1 MLLKFMPCN
10 QWAYLPLE
18 NLINNRDGH
27 TPPSTNLHF
36 DRNQAMTWSLDFI
49 QTTAVGAIA
58 LFLGVAVLRR
68 VPVLRRYNIPAA
80 VVGGLVIAILVT
92 MSREFNLATVKF
104 DTTLQA
110 PLMTAFFTSIGLSAS
125 VGLLKAGT
133 RQALVFLALATFLAV
148 IQSLIGMATAVAFG
162 QSPLLGVLMGPAA
175 LTGGPATALA
185 FAPQFAAAGV
195 ASAESVAI
203 AAAMAGIVMGG
214 LVGGP
219 IVTRL
224 LEHHQL
230 QAASSAPVLQAAAN
244 LPEQASPDE
253 EGDMLTALTGLGVG
267 WVAMGIGAWLSGVM
281 KGADLTLPGYVGAM
295 IMGALI
301 RNLDDQTQW
310 LRIPHALTER
320 MGVVCLSLFLAV
332 ALMNLKLWE
341 LTSIAAPLLVNLV
354 IQVVAVAVFCWYV
367 VFRVMGRDY
376 DAAVMSGGFTGFMLG
391 TTANAMAVMH
401 SVVQRYGPSP
411 RAFLVAPIVGAFF
424 IDFTNALLIT
434 GWLNLLSP

>member
-1 MLLKFMPCN
+1 
-10 QWAYLPLE
+10 
-18 NLINNRDGH
+18 
-27 TPPSTNLHF
+27 
-36 DRNQAMTWSLDFI
+36 MTWSLDFI

-58 LFLGVAVLRR
+58 LFVGVAILRR
-68 VPVLRRYNIPAA
+68 MPVLRRYNIPAA

-92 MSREFNLATVKF
+92 MSREFNLASVKF

-148 IQSLIGMATAVAFG
+148 IQSLIGIVTAVAFG

-195 ASAESVAI
+195 VAAESVAI

-224 LEHHQL
+224 IEHHQL
-230 QAASSAPVLQAAAN
+230 HASTPSPTPQTTTSMPVHSA
-244 LPEQASPDE
+244 SDE
-253 EGDMLTALTGLGVG
+253 EGDLLTVLKGLGVLL
-267 WVAMGIGAWLSGVM
+267 VAMGVGSWLGGVM
-281 KGADLTLPGYVGAM
+281 KSADLTLPGYVGAM

-301 RNLDDQTQW
+301 RNVDDQTKW
-310 LRIPHALTER
+310 LQIPHELTER
-320 MGVVCLSLFLAV
+320 IGVVCLSLFLSV

-341 LTSIAAPLLVNLV
+341 LTSIAAPLLVNLI
-354 IQVVAVAVFCWYV
+354 IQVIAVAVFCWYV

-434 GWLNLLSP
+434 GLLSFLG

>member
-1 MLLKFMPCN
+1 
-10 QWAYLPLE
+10 
-18 NLINNRDGH
+18 
-27 TPPSTNLHF
+27 
-36 DRNQAMTWSLDFI
+36 MTWSLDFI

-58 LFLGVAVLRR
+58 LFLGMSILKR

-92 MSREFNLATVKF
+92 LSRESNLVAVKF

-125 VGLLKAGT
+125 VGLLRAGT

-148 IQSLIGMATAVAFG
+148 VQSLIGIATAVAFG

-224 LEHHQL
+224 LDHHQL
-230 QAASSAPVLQAAAN
+230 QAAAPTLTPTAQTSTSSSVD
-244 LPEQASPDE
+244 SSSDE
-253 EGDMLTALTGLGVG
+253 EGNMLTVLKGLSVLL
-267 WVAMGIGAWLSGVM
+267 VAMGVGAWLGGVM
-281 KGADLTLPGYVGAM
+281 KSADLTLPGYVGAM

-301 RNLDDQTQW
+301 RNIDDQTRW
-310 LRIPHALTER
+310 LNIPHELTER
-320 MGVVCLSLFLAV
+320 IGVVCLSLFLSV

-354 IQVVAVAVFCWYV
+354 VQVLAVAVFCWYV
-367 VFRVMGRDY
+367 VFKVMGRDY
-376 DAAVMSGGFTGFMLG
+376 DAAVMSGGFIGFMLG

-434 GWLNLLSP
+434 GLLNLLS

>member
-1 MLLKFMPCN
+1 
-10 QWAYLPLE
+10 
-18 NLINNRDGH
+18 
-27 TPPSTNLHF
+27 
-36 DRNQAMTWSLDFI
+36 MTWSLDFI

-58 LFLGVAVLRR
+58 LFVGVAILRR
-68 VPVLRRYNIPAA
+68 MPVLRRYNIPAA

-92 MSREFNLATVKF
+92 MSREFNLASVKF

-148 IQSLIGMATAVAFG
+148 IQSLIGIVTAVAFG

-195 ASAESVAI
+195 VAAESVAI

-224 LEHHQL
+224 IEHHQL
-230 QAASSAPVLQAAAN
+230 HAPTPTPTPTPTPQPTTSMPVHSAS
-244 LPEQASPDE
+244 DE
-253 EGDMLTALTGLGVG
+253 EGDLLKVLKGLGVLL
-267 WVAMGIGAWLSGVM
+267 VAMGVGSWLGGVM
-281 KGADLTLPGYVGAM
+281 KSADLTLPGYVGAM
-295 IMGALI
+295 LMGALI
-301 RNLDDQTQW
+301 RNVDDQTKW
-310 LRIPHALTER
+310 LQIPHELTER
-320 MGVVCLSLFLAV
+320 IGVVCLSLFLSV

-341 LTSIAAPLLVNLV
+341 LTSIAAPLLVNLI

-434 GWLNLLSP
+434 GLLNFLG

>member
-1 MLLKFMPCN
+1 
-10 QWAYLPLE
+10 
-18 NLINNRDGH
+18 
-27 TPPSTNLHF
+27 
-36 DRNQAMTWSLDFI
+36 MTWSLDFI

-58 LFLGVAVLRR
+58 LFVGVSILRR
-68 VPVLRRYNIPAA
+68 MPVLRRYNIPAA
-80 VVGGLVIAILVT
+80 VVGGLVVAILVT
-92 MSREFNLATVKF
+92 VSREFNVGTVKF

-125 VGLLKAGT
+125 VGLLRAGT

-148 IQSLIGMATAVAFG
+148 IQSLIGIFTAVAFG
-162 QSPLLGVLMGPAA
+162 ESPLLGVLMGPAA

-185 FAPQFAAAGV
+185 FAPQFATAGV

-219 IVTRL
+219 MVTRL

-230 QAASSAPVLQAAAN
+230 HASAATAAEQTTTSVPVHLT
-244 LPEQASPDE
+244 SDE
-253 EGDMLTALTGLGVG
+253 ESNLLAVLKGISVLLI
-267 WVAMGIGAWLSGVM
+267 AMGIGSWLSGVM
-281 KGADLTLPGYVGAM
+281 KSADWTLPGYVGAM
-295 IMGALI
+295 IMGAVI
-301 RNLDDQTQW
+301 RNLDDQTRW
-310 LRIPHALTER
+310 LQIPHQLTER
-320 MGVVCLSLFLAV
+320 IGVVCLTLFLAV
-332 ALMNLKLWE
+332 ALMNLRLWE
-341 LTSIAAPLLVNLV
+341 LTSIAAPLLVNLI
-354 IQVVAVAVFCWYV
+354 IQVLAVAFFCWYV

-376 DAAVMSGGFTGFMLG
+376 DAAVMSGGFIGFMLG

-434 GWLNLLSP
+434 GLLNLLS

>member
-1 MLLKFMPCN
+1 
-10 QWAYLPLE
+10 
-18 NLINNRDGH
+18 
-27 TPPSTNLHF
+27 
-36 DRNQAMTWSLDFI
+36 MTWSLDFI

-58 LFLGVAVLRR
+58 LFVGVSILRR
-68 VPVLRRYNIPAA
+68 MPVLRRYNIPAA
-80 VVGGLVIAILVT
+80 VVGGLVVAILVT
-92 MSREFNLATVKF
+92 LSREFNLGTVKF

-125 VGLLKAGT
+125 VGLLRAGT

-148 IQSLIGMATAVAFG
+148 IQSLIGIFTAVAFG
-162 QSPLLGVLMGPAA
+162 ESPLLGVLMGPAA

-219 IVTRL
+219 MVTRL
-224 LEHHQL
+224 LERHQL
-230 QAASSAPVLQAAAN
+230 HASTPTSAEQTTTSMPVHLTN
-244 LPEQASPDE
+244 DE
-253 EGDMLTALTGLGVG
+253 ESDLLTVLKGISVLL
-267 WVAMGIGAWLSGVM
+267 VAMGIGSWLSGVM
-281 KGADLTLPGYVGAM
+281 KSADWTLPGYVGAM
-295 IMGALI
+295 IMGAVI
-301 RNLDDQTQW
+301 RNLDDQTRW
-310 LRIPHALTER
+310 LQIPHQLTER
-320 MGVVCLSLFLAV
+320 IGVVCLTLFLAV

-341 LTSIAAPLLVNLV
+341 LTSIAAPLLVNLI
-354 IQVVAVAVFCWYV
+354 IQVLAVAFFCWYV

-376 DAAVMSGGFTGFMLG
+376 DAAVMSGGFIGFMLG

-434 GWLNLLSP
+434 GLLNLLS

>member
-1 MLLKFMPCN
+1 
-10 QWAYLPLE
+10 
-18 NLINNRDGH
+18 
-27 TPPSTNLHF
+27 
-36 DRNQAMTWSLDFI
+36 MTWSLDFI
-49 QTTAVGAIA
+49 QTTAVGAMA
-58 LFLGVAVLRR
+58 LFVGVAILRR
-68 VPVLRRYNIPAA
+68 MPVLRRYNIPAA

-92 MSREFNLATVKF
+92 MSREFNVASVKF

-148 IQSLIGMATAVAFG
+148 IQSLIGIVTAVAFG
-162 QSPLLGVLMGPAA
+162 ESPLLGVLMGPAA

-195 ASAESVAI
+195 VAAESVAI

-224 LEHHQL
+224 IEHHQL
-230 QAASSAPVLQAAAN
+230 HAPTPTPTPQPTTSMPVHSAS
-244 LPEQASPDE
+244 DE
-253 EGDMLTALTGLGVG
+253 EGDLLTVLKGLGVLL
-267 WVAMGIGAWLSGVM
+267 VAMGVGSWLGGVM
-281 KGADLTLPGYVGAM
+281 KSADLTLPGYVGAM
-295 IMGALI
+295 LMGALI
-301 RNLDDQTQW
+301 RNIDDQTKW
-310 LRIPHALTER
+310 LQIPHELTER
-320 MGVVCLSLFLAV
+320 IGVVCLSLFLSV

-341 LTSIAAPLLVNLV
+341 LTSIAAPLLVNLI
-354 IQVVAVAVFCWYV
+354 IQVIAVAVFCWYV

-434 GWLNLLSP
+434 GLLNFLG

>member
-1 MLLKFMPCN
+1 
-10 QWAYLPLE
+10 
-18 NLINNRDGH
+18 
-27 TPPSTNLHF
+27 
-36 DRNQAMTWSLDFI
+36 MTWSLDFI

-58 LFLGVAVLRR
+58 LFVGVAVLRR
-68 VPVLRRYNIPAA
+68 MPVLRRYNIPAA
-80 VVGGLVIAILVT
+80 VVGGLLIAILVT
-92 MSREFNLATVKF
+92 MSREFNVASVKF

-125 VGLLKAGT
+125 VGLLKSGT

-148 IQSLIGMATAVAFG
+148 MQSLIGIVTAVAFG

-195 ASAESVAI
+195 AAAESVAI

-224 LEHHQL
+224 IEHHQL
-230 QAASSAPVLQAAAN
+230 HASSPLPTNQTTTSVPVH
-244 LPEQASPDE
+244 SVSDE
-253 EGDMLTALTGLGVG
+253 KGDLLTVLKGLGVLL
-267 WVAMGIGAWLSGVM
+267 VAMGVGSWLGGVM
-281 KGADLTLPGYVGAM
+281 KSADLTLPGYVGAM
-295 IMGALI
+295 LMGALI
-301 RNLDDQTQW
+301 RNIDDQTKW
-310 LRIPHALTER
+310 LQIPHELTER
-320 MGVVCLSLFLAV
+320 IGVVCLSLFLSV

-341 LTSIAAPLLVNLV
+341 LTSIAAPLLVNLI
-354 IQVVAVAVFCWYV
+354 IQVIAVAVFCWYV

-434 GWLNLLSP
+434 GLLNLMS

>member
-1 MLLKFMPCN
+1 
-10 QWAYLPLE
+10 
-18 NLINNRDGH
+18 
-27 TPPSTNLHF
+27 
-36 DRNQAMTWSLDFI
+36 MTWSLDFI

-58 LFLGVAVLRR
+58 LFVGVAILRR
-68 VPVLRRYNIPAA
+68 MPVLRRYNIPAA

-92 MSREFNLATVKF
+92 MSREFNLASVKF

-148 IQSLIGMATAVAFG
+148 IQSLIGIVTAVAFG

-195 ASAESVAI
+195 VAAESVAI

-224 LEHHQL
+224 IEHHQL
-230 QAASSAPVLQAAAN
+230 HSSTPSPTPQTTTSMPVHSAS
-244 LPEQASPDE
+244 DE
-253 EGDMLTALTGLGVG
+253 EGDLLTVLKGLSVLLIAMGVG
-267 WVAMGIGAWLSGVM
+267 SWLGGVM
-281 KGADLTLPGYVGAM
+281 KSADLTLPGYVGAM

-301 RNLDDQTQW
+301 RNVDDQTKW
-310 LRIPHALTER
+310 LQIPHELTER
-320 MGVVCLSLFLAV
+320 IGVVCLSLFLSV

-341 LTSIAAPLLVNLV
+341 LTSIAAPLLVNLI
-354 IQVVAVAVFCWYV
+354 IQVIAVAVFCWYV

-434 GWLNLLSP
+434 GLLNFLG

>member
-1 MLLKFMPCN
+1 
-10 QWAYLPLE
+10 
-18 NLINNRDGH
+18 
-27 TPPSTNLHF
+27 
-36 DRNQAMTWSLDFI
+36 
-49 QTTAVGAIA
+49 
-58 LFLGVAVLRR
+58 
-68 VPVLRRYNIPAA
+68 
-80 VVGGLVIAILVT
+80 
-92 MSREFNLATVKF
+92 
-104 DTTLQA
+104 
-110 PLMTAFFTSIGLSAS
+110 
-125 VGLLKAGT
+125 
-133 RQALVFLALATFLAV
+133 
-148 IQSLIGMATAVAFG
+148 
-162 QSPLLGVLMGPAA
+162 MGPAA

-224 LEHHQL
+224 IEHHQL
-230 QAASSAPVLQAAAN
+230 HASTTTPTTQTTTSMPIH
-244 LPEQASPDE
+244 STSDE
-253 EGDMLTALTGLGVG
+253 EGNLLTILKGLGVLL
-267 WVAMGIGAWLSGVM
+267 VAMGVGSWLGGVM
-281 KGADLTLPGYVGAM
+281 KSVDLTLPGYVGAM

-301 RNLDDQTQW
+301 RNIDDQTKW
-310 LRIPHALTER
+310 LQIPHELTER
-320 MGVVCLSLFLAV
+320 MGVVCLSLFLSV

-341 LTSIAAPLLVNLV
+341 LTSIAAPLLVNLTV
-354 IQVVAVAVFCWYV
+354 QVVAVTVFCWYV

-434 GWLNLLSP
+434 GLLNLMS

>member
-1 MLLKFMPCN
+1 
-10 QWAYLPLE
+10 
-18 NLINNRDGH
+18 
-27 TPPSTNLHF
+27 
-36 DRNQAMTWSLDFI
+36 MTFPLDFI
-49 QTTAVGAIA
+49 QTTAVGAVA
-58 LFLGVAVLRR
+58 LFMGMFILRR
-68 VPVLRRYNIPAA
+68 IPVLRRYNIPAA
-80 VVGGLVIAILVT
+80 VIGGLGIAILVT
-92 MSREFNLATVKF
+92 ASREFNLATVKF
-104 DTTLQA
+104 DTSLQA

-148 IQSLIGMATAVAFG
+148 IQSLIGIATAVAFG

-219 IVTRL
+219 IVT
-224 LEHHQL
+224 QL
-230 QAASSAPVLQAAAN
+230 IVRYQLHSPTTSATPAAQTTISSPVD
-244 LPEQASPDE
+244 STSDE
-253 EGDMLTALTGLGVG
+253 ERDLLTVLKGVG
-267 WVAMGIGAWLSGVM
+267 VLLVAMGIGSWLGGVM
-281 KGADLTLPGYVGAM
+281 KSADLTLPGYVGAM
-295 IMGALI
+295 LMGAVI
-301 RNLDDQTQW
+301 RNMDDQTQW
-310 LRIPHALTER
+310 LQIPHELTER
-320 MGVVCLSLFLAV
+320 MGLVCLSLFLSV

-341 LTSIAAPLLVNLV
+341 LTSIAAPLLVNIF
-354 IQVVAVAVFCWYV
+354 IQVMAVAVFCWYV

-434 GWLNLLSP
+434 GLLNLLS

>member
-1 MLLKFMPCN
+1 MT
-10 QWAYLPLE
+10 LP
-18 NLINNRDGH
+18 
-27 TPPSTNLHF
+27 
-36 DRNQAMTWSLDFI
+36 LDFI
-49 QTTAVGAIA
+49 QTTAVGAVA
-58 LFLGVAVLRR
+58 LFIGVFILRR
-68 VPVLRRYNIPAA
+68 IPVLRRYNIPAA
-80 VVGGLVIAILVT
+80 VIGGLGIAILVT
-92 MSREFNLATVKF
+92 ASREFNLATVKF
-104 DTTLQA
+104 DTSLQA

-148 IQSLIGMATAVAFG
+148 IQSLIGIATAVAFG

-224 LEHHQL
+224 IVRYQL
-230 QAASSAPVLQAAAN
+230 HSPTTSPTPAAQTTTSMPVD
-244 LPEQASPDE
+244 STRDE
-253 EGDMLTALTGLGVG
+253 ERDLLTVLKGVG
-267 WVAMGIGAWLSGVM
+267 VLLVAMGIGSWLGGVM
-281 KGADLTLPGYVGAM
+281 KSADLTLPGYVGAM
-295 IMGALI
+295 LMGAVI
-301 RNLDDQTQW
+301 RNMDDQTQW
-310 LRIPHALTER
+310 LQIPHELTER
-320 MGVVCLSLFLAV
+320 MGLVCLSLFLSV

-341 LTSIAAPLLVNLV
+341 LTSIAAPLLVNLI

-434 GWLNLLSP
+434 GLLNLLS